1 MQFYSTNKQSPS
13 VSFKEATIKG
23 QAPDKGLYFPEY
35 IPQLEAEFIKNIEQ
49 YSNEEIAYRVIA
61 PYVGEEITE
70 ETLRRIVSE
79 TVNFPIPLV
88 PVTDSISSLE
98 LFHGPTLAFK
108 DIGARFMSRCLREAV
123 GEGGSGLAIK
133 NGLTTSATAITVLVA
148 TSGDTG
154 GAVANGFFGVE
165 GVEVVILYPS
175 GKVSPVQ
182 EKQLTTLGGNI
193 KALEVQGTF
202 DDCQAM
208 VKQAFM
214 DQELTSQRFL
224 TSANSINVARW
235 LPQQF
240 YYFFAYKQWK
250 EKGQPPVFSVPS
262 GNFGNICAGILAMQS
277 GLPVSHFIAACN
289 VNDIVSDYLHTQEL
303 RPKKAVPTLSN
314 AMDVGNPSNFVRIL
328 EIFGNRFPELKNR
341 LSAYTITDAETE
353 ATIKRIW
360 EETGYLAD
368 PHGAVG
374 YLALERYLQVHEG
387 QKGIFLETAH
397 PVKFPESVER
407 ITGQPIP
414 IPEAVSAIMQQEKK
428 STLIGPDYEA
438 LKSYLLD

>member
-35 IPQLEAEFIKNIEQ
+35 IPQLDAGFIKNIEQ

-61 PYVGEEITE
+61 PYVGEEMTE
-70 ETLRRIVSE
+70 ETLRRIVGE
-79 TVNFPIPLV
+79 TVSFPIPLV
-88 PVTDSISSLE
+88 PVTEAISSLE

-108 DIGARFMSRCLREAV
+108 DIGARFMSRCLREAI
-123 GEGGSGLAIK
+123 GGGIGQATSSGQT
-133 NGLTTSATAITVLVA
+133 NTAITVLVA

-154 GAVANGFFGVE
+154 GAVANGFYGVE

-193 KALEVQGTF
+193 RALEVEGTF

-214 DQELTSQRFL
+214 DQELTAKRFL

-250 EKGQPPVFSVPS
+250 EKEQPPVFSVPS

-277 GLPVSHFIAACN
+277 GLPVNHFIAACN
-289 VNDIVSDYLHTQEL
+289 VNDIVSDYLLTAEL
-303 RPKKAVPTLSN
+303 KPKPAVPTLSN

-328 EIFGNRFPELKNR
+328 EIFGNRFPDLKSR

-353 ATIKRIW
+353 ATIKRIR

-374 YLALERYLQVHEG
+374 CLALERYLQTHQG

-414 IPEAVSAIMQQEKK
+414 LPEAVRAIMHREKT

>member
-23 QAPDKGLYFPEY
+23 QAPDKGLYFPEF
-35 IPQLEAEFIKNIEQ
+35 IPQLDKELILNIEQ

-61 PYVGEEITE
+61 PYVGEEMSQ
-70 ETLRRIVSE
+70 ETLRRIVAE

-88 PVTDSISSLE
+88 PVSDSIYSLE

-123 GEGGSGLAIK
+123 GTRTGQATSSGQT
-133 NGLTTSATAITVLVA
+133 NTTITVLVA

-214 DQELTSQRFL
+214 DEELTSRRFL

-250 EKGQPPVFSVPS
+250 EKGQPPVISVPS

-277 GLPVSHFIAACN
+277 GLPVQHFIAACN
-289 VNDIVSDYLHTQEL
+289 VNDIVSHYLQTQEL
-303 RPKKAVPTLSN
+303 QPVTAVPTLSN

-328 EIFGNRFPELKNR
+328 EIFGHQFPELKNR

-353 ATIKRIW
+353 ATIRDIK
-360 EETGYLAD
+360 EKYNYLAD

-374 YLALERYLQVHEG
+374 FLALERYLNNHPG

-397 PVKFPESVER
+397 PVKFPDAVER
-407 ITGQPIP
+407 ITGQTVPL
-414 IPEAVSAIMQQEKK
+414 PESVGSIMQLEKK
-428 STLIGPDYEA
+428 SVVIPPAYEA
-438 LKSYLLD
+438 LRSFLLD

>member
-35 IPQLEAEFIKNIEQ
+35 IPQLEAEFLKNIEQ

-61 PYVGEEITE
+61 PYVGEEMSE